1 MSDKSSPEN
10 GYDPFYVRKQLDEIL
25 AQEITSFIDIDSDA
39 ALGAYNLATLTC
51 IVIAVEREREIKNFP
66 DFPPER
72 YTRESFM
79 EELAEIGLNGIDE
92 LDKAVTSVM
101 EMGYIHL
108 TQGGEFQ
115 AEASAYTMAGF
126 LDTMFPGMPGMNLI
140 AFVLQMNDE
149 VVSGRKSLDV
159 AKTSFAQTLKSRGV
173 AVTREKAEAKAT
185 ELAKARPTPAVAPHS
200 LEGRAVSRK
209 LKENAAKQI
218 ATLRGKRLS
227 SKPSLYSSNGS
238 MSDRTTVK
246 DIFAT
251 EPSKEAREA
260 ERAAL
265 AAAEQEKH
273 DVEVRDRELAEREAR
288 VREAEERAKELE
300 AREQRLKE
308 AQAAAEKAEQKAR
321 ELVEHETA
329 SIAAREAELKAM
341 EARIAAEKERI
352 LLEKEA
358 AAQAALEKSRA
369 EEEEPEPEEDIESR
383 IAAFE
388 AKLAMPC
395 PLCNQGKIVSETT
408 PKDKTYY
415 SCSNKECRFV
425 SWDKP
430 YHFECPLCKNPFL
443 TEMETPAGEKG
454 LKCPRAACSYTQK
467 NLLDPAQNLAAGAK
481 GPKKKRK
488 IVRRVKRR

>member
-1 MSDKSSPEN
+1 MSDQSPPEN
-10 GYDPFYVRKQLDEIL
+10 GYDPFYVRKQIDEIL

-72 YTRESFM
+72 YTREAFI
-79 EELAEIGLNGIDE
+79 EELTEIGLNGIDE
-92 LDKAVTSVM
+92 LEHTLDSVM
-101 EMGYIHL
+101 GMGYIHL
-108 TQGGEFQ
+108 TEKAELH

-149 VVSGRKSLDV
+149 VNSGRKSMEL

-173 AVTREKAEAKAT
+173 AVTREKAEARGT
-185 ELAKARPTPAVAPHS
+185 ELATPRPTPAAAPQS
-200 LEGRAVSRK
+200 PESRAVSRK
-209 LKENAAKQI
+209 LKENAAKRI
-218 ATLRGKRLS
+218 ATLRKRS
-227 SKPSLYSSNGS
+227 AAKPGLYSSDGS
-238 MSDRTTVK
+238 MSKRSTVK
-246 DIFAT
+246 DIFSAG
-251 EPSKEAREA
+251 PSPEELAA

-265 AAAEQEKH
+265 EAAEQEKH
-273 DVEVRDRELAEREAR
+273 DAELRARDLVEREAR

-300 AREQRLKE
+300 VREQRLKE
-308 AQAAAEKAEQKAR
+308 AQEAAGKAEQKAR
-321 ELVEHETA
+321 ELAEQESA

-341 EARIAAEKERI
+341 EAKLAAEKERI

-358 AAQAALEKSRA
+358 AAQAALEKA
-369 EEEEPEPEEDIESR
+369 AQEEETPEPEEDIESQ

-443 TEMETPAGEKG
+443 TEMETPTGEKG

-467 NLLDPAQNLAAGAK
+467 NLLDPAQNLAAEAK
-481 GPKKKRK
+481 GPKRKKK

>member
-1 MSDKSSPEN
+1 MSDQSPPEN
-10 GYDPFYVRKQLDEIL
+10 GYDPFYVRKQIDEIL
-25 AQEITSFIDIDSDA
+25 AQEISSFIDIDSDA

-72 YTRESFM
+72 YTRESFI
-79 EELAEIGLNGIDE
+79 EELTEIGLNGIDE
-92 LDKAVTSVM
+92 LDQTLDSVM
-101 EMGYIHL
+101 GMGYIHL
-108 TQGGEFQ
+108 TEKEELH

-149 VVSGRKSLDV
+149 VNSGRKSMEL

-173 AVTREKAEAKAT
+173 AVTREKAEAKGS
-185 ELAKARPTPAVAPHS
+185 ELATPRPIPAAQPS
-200 LEGRAVSRK
+200 PESKAVSRK
-209 LKENAAKQI
+209 LKANSAKRI
-218 ATLRGKRLS
+218 ATLLKRS
-227 SKPSLYSSNGS
+227 TAKPGLYSSDGS
-238 MSDRTTVK
+238 MSKRSTVK
-246 DIFAT
+246 DIFSAG
-251 EPSKEAREA
+251 PSQEELAA

-265 AAAEQEKH
+265 EAVEQEKH
-273 DVEVRDRELAEREAR
+273 DAEVRDQELTEREAR
-288 VREAEERAKELE
+288 VREAEERANELE
-300 AREQRLKE
+300 VREQRFKE
-308 AQAAAEKAEQKAR
+308 AQEAAEKAEQTAR
-321 ELVEHETA
+321 ELVEQESA
-329 SIAAREAELKAM
+329 SIAAREAELHAM
-341 EARIAAEKERI
+341 EAKLAAEKERI

-358 AAQAALEKSRA
+358 AAQAALEKA
-369 EEEEPEPEEDIESR
+369 AQEEEAPELEEDIESQ

-443 TEMETPAGEKG
+443 TEMETPTGEKG

-467 NLLDPAQNLAAGAK
+467 NLLDPAQNLAAEAK
-481 GPKKKRK
+481 GPKRKKK

>member
-1 MSDKSSPEN
+1 MSDQTPPEN
-10 GYDPFYVRKQLDEIL
+10 GYDPFFVRKQIDEIL
-25 AQEITSFIDIDSDA
+25 AQEITSFIDMDSDA

-51 IVIAVEREREIKNFP
+51 IIIAVEREREIKNFP

-79 EELAEIGLNGIDE
+79 EELAEIGFSGTDE
-92 LDKAVTSVM
+92 LEHTVTSVAD
-101 EMGYIHL
+101 MGYIHFS
-108 TQGGEFQ
+108 GEG
-115 AEASAYTMAGF
+115 ELKIGASAYTMAGF

-140 AFVLQMNDE
+140 AFVMQMNDE
-149 VVSGRKSLDV
+149 VTSGRKSLEL

-173 AVTREKAEAKAT
+173 SVTQEKAEAKAS
-185 ELAKARPTPAVAPHS
+185 ELATPKPIPAVAPQS
-200 LEGRAVSRK
+200 MASRAVSRK

-218 ATLRGKRLS
+218 ATLRKKSGA
-227 SKPSLYSSNGS
+227 KPGLYSSDGS
-238 MSDRTTVK
+238 ISKRSTVK
-246 DIFAT
+246 DIFSAG
-251 EPSKEAREA
+251 PSEEELEA

-265 AAAEQEKH
+265 EAAEQEKH
-273 DVEVRDRELAEREAR
+273 DAEVRDQELTEREAR
-288 VREAEERAKELE
+288 VLEAEERAKELE
-300 AREQRLKE
+300 VREQKLKE
-308 AQAAAEKAEQKAR
+308 AQEAAEAAEQKAR
-321 ELVEHETA
+321 KLVEQESA
-329 SIAAREAELKAM
+329 SIAAREAELEAM
-341 EARIAAEKERI
+341 EAKLAAEKARI

-358 AAQAALEKSRA
+358 AAQAALEKAAQEA
-369 EEEEPEPEEDIESR
+369 EVPEAEEDIESQ

-415 SCSNKECRFV
+415 SCSNTECRFV

-443 TEMETPAGEKG
+443 TEMETPTGEKG

-467 NLLDPAQNLAAGAK
+467 NLLEPAQNLAAEAK
-481 GPKKKRK
+481 GPKRKKK